1 MKKLLPLLA
10 LLVALNA
17 SAKATWLTDLDEAKK
32 VAAKD
37 KKAILVDFTG
47 SDWCGYCIAL
57 HKEVFEKP
65 EFEKFAKDYVLVE
78 LDFPRMKPLA
88 AAKKAKN
95 AAVKD
100 KFEVQGFPTV
110 IILSAA
116 GEELGRQ
123 TGYTPKSGP
132 KVYLEKIGGFKGAEA
147 DAPAPD
153 TKTPKPNPAKAA

>member
-1 MKKLLPLLA
+1 MKKLLLLGVLLTA
-10 LLVALNA
+10 LSA
-17 SAKATWLTDLDEAKK
+17 SAKVTWLTDLDEAKK

-47 SDWCGYCIAL
+47 SDWCGYCMAL

-65 EFEKFAKDYVLVE
+65 EFEKFAKDFVLVE
-78 LDFPRMKPLA
+78 LDFPHAKPLP
-88 AAKKAKN
+88 AAKKIKN

-100 KFEVQGFPTV
+100 KFEVKGFPTV
-110 IILSAA
+110 MILSFT

-132 KVYLEKIGGFKGAEA
+132 KAYLEKIEAFKPAAE
-147 DAPAPD
+147 APAPD